1 MQMNRRM
8 FLKGTVAM
16 GAVAGF
22 HGFSE
27 AACCKVGTKV
37 AVQLYSVRGLM
48 NDKAGFKKTLKD
60 VKDLGYAG
68 VEFAGYGGY
77 SAAELKAMLD
87 DFGLQRA
94 GTHIG
99 MDTLM
104 PAKIQATIDFN
115 LAYGNRYLMVPWM
128 NSPRNCKDRKGFWKK
143 LADDLS
149 VAAETAKKSGCY
161 VGYHNHQHEF
171 RDKIDGVAP
180 FQIVFDNASPLV
192 CMQADVGHM
201 VSAGE
206 DPVAW
211 FTKYGSRA
219 RTMHAKEV
227 YGGNSGATG
236 VLGQPGKAK
245 GVDWA
250 SLYKATD
257 AVKLDWYI
265 VECESNPNT
274 LEHIKASFEFLHKA
288 GRC

>member
-1 MQMNRRM
+1 MQMNRRT
-8 FLKGTVAM
+8 FLQSA
-16 GAVAGF
+16 AAAGSIA
-22 HGFSE
+22 GL
-27 AACCKVGTKV
+27 AGCICPCCSRAKTQV

-104 PAKIQATIDFN
+104 PAKIQETIDFN

-143 LADDLS
+143 LAEDLS

-219 RTMHAKEV
+219 HTMHAKEV
-227 YGGNSGATG
+227 YGGDSGATG

-274 LEHIKASFEFLHKA
+274 LEHIKGSFEFLHKA

>member
-1 MQMNRRM
+1 MQMNRRT
-8 FLKGTVAM
+8 FLQSA
-16 GAVAGF
+16 AAAGSIA
-22 HGFSE
+22 GL
-27 AACCKVGTKV
+27 AGCICPCCSRAKTQV

-104 PAKIQATIDFN
+104 PAKIQETIDFN

-143 LADDLS
+143 LAEDLS

-161 VGYHNHQHEF
+161 VGYHNHRHEF
-171 RDKIDGVAP
+171 TERYDGKRPIEFLYEAGIP
-180 FQIVFDNASPLV
+180 MEL
-192 CMQADVGHM
+192 DVGH
-201 VSAGE
+201 VKLAKE
-206 DPVAW
+206 DPIAW
-211 FTKYGSRA
+211 LNRLKGRVPSI
-219 RTMHAKEV
+219 HAKPA
-227 YGGNSGATG
+227 GGNTIG
-236 VLGQPGKAK
+236 GKDDANEVSDNAAVNARADIVRYN
-245 GVDWA
+245 GW
-250 SLYKATD
+250 SLQ
-257 AVKLDWYI
+257 
-265 VECESNPNT
+265 
-274 LEHIKASFEFLHKA
+274 
-288 GRC
+288 

>member
-8 FLKGTVAM
+8 FLKGALAA
-16 GAVAGF
+16 GAVSALPSF
-22 HGFSE
+22 
-27 AACCKVGTKV
+27 AADKPVSKV

-48 NDKAGFKKTLKD
+48 KSKDDFRNTLKGLRD
-60 VKDLGYAG
+60 IGFAG
-68 VEFAGYGGY
+68 VEFAGYGGF
-77 SAAELKAMLD
+77 SAAELKSMLD
-87 DFGLQRA
+87 DLGLGRA
-94 GTHIG
+94 GSHIG
-99 MDTLM
+99 MDALR
-104 PAKIQATIDFN
+104 PDKINATVDFN

-128 NSPRNCKDRKGFWKK
+128 NSPRDCQDRKGFWKK

-149 VAAETAKKSGCY
+149 VAAETAKKSGCF

-171 RDKIDGVAP
+171 RDKIDGVTP

-211 FTKYGSRA
+211 FKRYGTRA

-245 GVDWA
+245 GVDWPA
-250 SLYKATD
+250 LYKATD
-257 AVKLDWYI
+257 AVNLDWYI
-265 VECESNPNT
+265 VECESDPKT
-274 LEHIKASFEFLHKA
+274 LEHVKASWQFLHAA